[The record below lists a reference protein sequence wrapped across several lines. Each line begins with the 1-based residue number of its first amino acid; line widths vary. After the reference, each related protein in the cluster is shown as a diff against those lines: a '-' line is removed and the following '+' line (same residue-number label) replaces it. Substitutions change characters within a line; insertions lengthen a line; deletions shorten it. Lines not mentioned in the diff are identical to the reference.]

1 MENLQAKESMAIK
14 NIVKGVVIALL
25 TTFILLIIFSIILTY
40 TNTEEK
46 VINPVIMLITAI
58 SILIGSSLANIKIKK
73 NGLLNGGI
81 VGGIYILTIYL
92 ISSILN
98 WKFSLNIQSII
109 MIATATIFGVLGGII
124 GVNIK

>member
-124 GVNIK
+124 GVNKK

>member
-46 VINPVIMLITAI
+46 VLNPVIMIITAI

-81 VGGIYILTIYL
+81 VGGIYILMIYL
-92 ISSILN
+92 ISSLLN

-124 GVNIK
+124 GVNKK